1 MVTCLYLL
9 NRATDKTLSV
19 RLSVGP
25 NPRGLARTVY
35 VRCIYSPLGREI
47 AKCTV
52 MYGIYILLQPTLAI
66 PVHNCF
72 VVTCLYLLNRDKD
85 STLAH
90 QRFVRPHMLSPVLH
104 PHMLYFTSAAPT
116 HAFTSAAPHMLC
128 CNAAP
133 THASPVLHPHM
144 LSPVLHPHMLSPV
157 LAPHMLFFAAVLAP
171 HMLCCNAAP
180 KSSAN
185 KTGVCVRVCVH
196 VCVCACV
203 CMRTH
208 VCQIKTPSQQSTR
221 LSTSTNPA
229 AAT

>member
-104 PHMLYFTSAAPT
+104 PHML
-116 HAFTSAAPHMLC
+116 
-128 CNAAP
+128 
-133 THASPVLHPHM
+133 
-144 LSPVLHPHMLSPV
+144 SPV

>member
-1 MVTCLYLL
+1 M
-9 NRATDKTLSV
+9 
-19 RLSVGP
+19 
-25 NPRGLARTVY
+25 
-35 VRCIYSPLGREI
+35 RCIYSPLGREI

-104 PHMLYFTSAAPT
+104 HTCFAA
-116 HAFTSAAPHMLC
+116 M
-128 CNAAP
+128 
-133 THASPVLHPHM
+133 LHPHM
-144 LSPVLHPHMLSPV
+144 LHQCCTHTCFISPVLHPHMLSPV

>member
-116 HAFTSAAPHMLC
+116 HAFTSAGT
-128 CNAAP
+128 
-133 THASPVLHPHM
+133 THA
-144 LSPVLHPHMLSPV
+144 
-157 LAPHMLFFAAVLAP
+157 FF
-171 HMLCCNAAP
+171 CC
-180 KSSAN
+180 SAGTTHALLQCCTQV
-185 KTGVCVRVCVH
+185 KRQQDR
-196 VCVCACV
+196 CVCACV
-203 CMRTH
+203 CAC
-208 VCQIKTPSQQSTR
+208 VCVCVCVYAHAR
-221 LSTSTNPA
+221 LPDQNTVTAKYKAQHIN
-229 AAT
+229 